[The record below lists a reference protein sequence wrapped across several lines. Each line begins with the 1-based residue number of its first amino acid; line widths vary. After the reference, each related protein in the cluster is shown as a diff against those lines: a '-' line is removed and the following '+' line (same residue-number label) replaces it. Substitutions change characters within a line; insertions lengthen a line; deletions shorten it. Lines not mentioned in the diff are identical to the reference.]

1 MEDGHSGACVLVAM
15 IGGEQPGLLPPRAPF
30 LPQQLGSQGHMGK
43 LAPFFCIKETHT
55 GLYFCKFSGIEPSD
69 SSGSLSFLN

>member
-30 LPQQLGSQGHMGK
+30 LPQQFGSQGHMGK
-43 LAPFFCIKETHT
+43 LAPLF
-55 GLYFCKFSGIEPSD
+55 LY
-69 SSGSLSFLN
+69 